1 MSVDDLL
8 SRAVRVFVTREPHG
22 FPRPDPGGLEEEF
35 GDAAAGLRP
44 RLEALV
50 TEMME
55 LPLQG
60 EDLVAGTRA
69 AEVTVS
75 VRHPELDPDA
85 MAALG
90 FYHSYCWR

>member
-1 MSVDDLL
+1 M
-8 SRAVRVFVTREPHG
+8 
-22 FPRPDPGGLEEEF
+22 
-35 GDAAAGLRP
+35 
-44 RLEALV
+44 